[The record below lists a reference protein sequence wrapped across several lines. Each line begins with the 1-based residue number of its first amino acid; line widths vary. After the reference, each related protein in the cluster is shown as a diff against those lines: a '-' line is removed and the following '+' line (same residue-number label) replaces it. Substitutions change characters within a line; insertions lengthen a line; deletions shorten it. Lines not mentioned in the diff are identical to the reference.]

1 MAMNNPYRIRENL
14 YCIEHIMSFGLVRSF
29 LVIGNDKAL
38 LIDTGLG
45 RDDLRSVVEEITDL
59 PIEVIYT
66 HSDGDHV
73 GGAEQFNKSYM
84 HPIEIEH
91 YKKRFE
97 KAQTM
102 IELNEKDLVSCG
114 EYSFE
119 VIHIPGHTPGSIAL
133 FERKHRF
140 IIGGDSLQVGPIFMF
155 GNGRNVDDYL
165 KSLEKVYKLVNDVD
179 VSQLQGKE
187 LRRFR
192 RNIGMVFQ
200 SFNLVKRTSVIK
212 NVLAARVADMPL
224 WMSLLSLYSK
234 QDKIIALEALDQVG
248 ILEKAYV
255 RADQLSGGQ
264 QQRVALAR
272 CLAQKPSIILADEP
286 VASLT
291 SSLINSLTVIIF
303 SIFQALLPAKTKPL
317 SKSPLRAFSN
327 AFKMQ

>member
-84 HPIEIEH
+84 HSIEIEH

-102 IELNEKDLVSCG
+102 IELNEKDFVSCG

-155 GNGRNVDDYL
+155 GNGRNIDDYL

-179 VSQLQGKE
+179 VIYASHNTLEFDPQNISVLIEAIRSIKDNKIEGIPQE
-187 LRRFR
+187 RFE
-192 RNIGMVFQ
+192 NK
-200 SFNLVKRTSVIK
+200 VKLYSYK
-212 NVLAARVADMPL
+212 NV
-224 WMSLLSLYSK
+224 SFY
-234 QDKIIALEALDQVG
+234 
-248 ILEKAYV
+248 
-255 RADQLSGGQ
+255 
-264 QQRVALAR
+264 
-272 CLAQKPSIILADEP
+272 
-286 VASLT
+286 AS
-291 SSLINSLTVIIF
+291 
-303 SIFQALLPAKTKPL
+303 
-317 SKSPLRAFSN
+317 
-327 AFKMQ
+327 